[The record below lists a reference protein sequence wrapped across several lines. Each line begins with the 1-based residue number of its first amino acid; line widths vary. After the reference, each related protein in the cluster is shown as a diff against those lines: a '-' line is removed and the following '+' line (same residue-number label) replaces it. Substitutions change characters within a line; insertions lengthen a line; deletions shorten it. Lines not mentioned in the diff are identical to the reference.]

1 VLETLALTVG
11 RQVATHATKAWLR
24 HRKNSAEQKAQL
36 TDLLATGVPDQ
47 FARRKLARQL
57 EDIGDQVARRLTPLV
72 NTEFNLPVHER
83 QAALDAVVDTL
94 EDADLTDSLMLG
106 TDMDPV
112 NLAREVRKRIPVTR
126 AGLSEPAL
134 KLYNAV
140 LDETCV
146 SLVNVVQHLPT
157 FQPRALTE
165 MLGRLSTI
173 EGVLERLPRT
183 SLDAPRGTGHDAEFT
198 SRYLSFLSTTL
209 DQLELFG
216 VDIRR
221 YKPQIPVTVAY
232 LSLSVSGDSEDL
244 RIEHALEHSPRTL
257 LRGQAGSGKT
267 TLLQWIAVNASRSTF
282 TGSLA
287 DWNGS
292 IPFLVRLRS
301 YPDGN
306 LPQPQD
312 LVATN
317 ASPIAG
323 QTPEGWAHRQFTTG
337 RALLLVDGVDELRA
351 ERRPRVRKWLSE
363 LLVAFPRIRVVVTSR
378 PSAAEPAWLTGF
390 RSLVLQP
397 MTPADVTA
405 FCRRWHEAIREVGAP
420 AELGEYEIALAR
432 QLESRRHLRTL
443 ASSPLLCALLCA
455 LNLDRHKQ
463 LPPDRMKLYEA
474 SLELL
479 LERRDAERD
488 LPVVQDLQMATKSKL
503 TILQHLAWWLTLNGR
518 SEASR
523 SEAIT
528 QVSLAID
535 RMPDVS
541 DDPAVVLGYLIER
554 SGVIRE
560 PVADRI
566 DFIHRTFQEYLAG
579 KQAAEEHLMD
589 FLVHNAHLDQWR
601 ETVVMGAGHATIPLR
616 TTLLNSLLDR
626 ADKEARHARRLKLV
640 AASCLDTAHTM
651 TPEVIERIEGALDQL
666 IPPRR
671 TNEARSLSLGGDR
684 VLRRLPQT
692 LDGLTSAQ
700 AAACVRTASFVGG
713 NEAVKVLSRY
723 ASNADEKVQ
732 EELARAWRYFPAERY
747 AAEVLSDAP
756 LVNGR
761 IEVARLEHIPLLRN
775 LTRLTATWIDVTH
788 DRDVD
793 NLGYLAEAPHLRSI
807 ITRFTTQ
814 ASVDLAPLSEHADLR
829 FAAIH
834 SPGGHSTN
842 LAALSGLASLRY
854 LALPVPLDL
863 AELAQAIPSLTTL
876 RLYEGAD
883 VRDLSA
889 LADLKNLEEFGIW
902 QCHQLPQ
909 LPQLDGITNLS
920 FGQMPLSMIIAA
932 IQPLLPQI
940 TRLSLE
946 LCTGTADL
954 SLLASPSL
962 THLRLW
968 VSEVLELSPLANLP
982 SLRTLE
988 YSGVPDVDLGPNVTV
1003 KRWH

>member
-1 VLETLALTVG
+1 
-11 RQVATHATKAWLR
+11 
-24 HRKNSAEQKAQL
+24 
-36 TDLLATGVPDQ
+36 
-47 FARRKLARQL
+47 
-57 EDIGDQVARRLTPLV
+57 
-72 NTEFNLPVHER
+72 
-83 QAALDAVVDTL
+83 
-94 EDADLTDSLMLG
+94 
-106 TDMDPV
+106 
-112 NLAREVRKRIPVTR
+112 
-126 AGLSEPAL
+126 
-134 KLYNAV
+134 
-140 LDETCV
+140 
-146 SLVNVVQHLPT
+146 
-157 FQPRALTE
+157 
-165 MLGRLSTI
+165 
-173 EGVLERLPRT
+173 
-183 SLDAPRGTGHDAEFT
+183 
-198 SRYLSFLSTTL
+198 
-209 DQLELFG
+209 
-216 VDIRR
+216 
-221 YKPQIPVTVAY
+221 VTVAY

-312 LVATN
+312 LVASN

-378 PSAAEPAWLTGF
+378 PSAAEPAWLNGF

-420 AELGEYEIALAR
+420 AELDEYEIALAR

-523 SEAIT
+523 SEATT
-528 QVSLAID
+528 QVSLAIT

-541 DDPAVVLGYLIER
+541 GDPTVVLNYLIER

-560 PVADRI
+560 PVTDRI

-579 KQAAEEHLMD
+579 KQAAEEHFMD
-589 FLVHNAHLDQWR
+589 FLVRNAHLDQWR

-626 ADKEARHARRLKLV
+626 ASKETRHARRLKIV

-651 TPEVIERIEGALDQL
+651 TPEVIERVEGALDQL

-671 TNEARSLSLGGDR
+671 PNEARSLSLGGDR

-692 LDGLTSAQ
+692 LDGLTSSQ
-700 AAACVRTASFVGG
+700 AAACVRTASFIGG
-713 NEAVKVLSRY
+713 QEALKLLTSY
-723 ASNADEKVQ
+723 AASPDWSAQKEI
-732 EELARAWRYFPAERY
+732 ARAWRYFPAERY

-761 IEVARLEHIPLLRN
+761 ILVERLEHIHFLQD
-775 LTRLTATWIDVTH
+775 LTRLTDTWINVLH

-793 NLGYLAEAPHLRSI
+793 NLTFLANARHLSTLLVGCTPETCVDLRS
-807 ITRFTTQ
+807 
-814 ASVDLAPLSEHADLR
+814 LSEHSGLQ
-829 FAAIH
+829 FASIH
-834 SPGGHSTN
+834 TPGGHAVN
-842 LAALSGLASLRY
+842 LDALGSLTSLDYLGLP
-854 LALPVPLDL
+854 LPPGLSDV
-863 AELAQAIPSLTTL
+863 EFVRAIPSVRTL
-876 RLYEGAD
+876 RLLEAAGL
-883 VRDLSA
+883 RDLSA
-889 LADLKNLEEFGIW
+889 LAWLRNLQEFGAW
-902 QCHQLPQ
+902 GCPDLPQ
-909 LPQLDGITNLS
+909 LPPTTTATRFC
-920 FGQMPLSMIIAA
+920 FGKIPLQTVIAA
-932 IQPLLPQI
+932 IEPLITQI
-940 TRLSLE
+940 TSLH
-946 LCTGTADL
+946 LDYCYGDL
-954 SLLASPSL
+954 SLLMSPTLTSL
-962 THLRLW
+962 ELR
-968 VSEVLELSPLANLP
+968 EYAMTDLSPLANLP
-982 SLRTLE
+982 SLRTLKYDGE
-988 YSGVPDVDLGPNVTV
+988 VDVDLGPNVTV
-1003 KRWH
+1003 KRWR